1 AVVACAWL
9 SLALLLP
16 ALARSALALG
26 LALVVFGIGYG
37 GLNVAM
43 NSLAVDLVAA
53 LRRPVMPSFHAAWS
67 FGGLAGSALGGLAA
81 LALTPLAHF
90 SLVCLLGLAVT
101 AVCGRGLPD
110 TP

>member
-1 AVVACAWL
+1 MTLTGALCRRLGSARVVAVAGAWL

-43 NSLAVDLVAA
+43 NSLAVDLVGGAA
-53 LRRPVMPSFHAAWS
+53 AAGHAVVPRRLVASAAWR
-67 FGGLAGSALGGLAA
+67 GRPSAAWPPR
-81 LALTPLAHF
+81 T
-90 SLVCLLGLAVT
+90 
-101 AVCGRGLPD
+101 
-110 TP
+110 